1 MSVKLCHEAL
11 AECHNLTVRF
21 ALRVEIRAA
30 LAAADGQSGQG
41 ILEDLLK
48 AQELDNAHIDGRM
61 KTKTSL
67 VRSDSAIELY
77 TVTYIYLNLSFIVYP
92 RNTELNLTLRLNQ
105 TLQNCLF
112 AVLLLMRFHYRTQR
126 LQNLFDRLMELRF
139 ARVLCYNL
147 LNHFINIRHFSFP
160 PRVFPFYF

>member
-1 MSVKLCHEAL
+1 MTVQLCHKAL
-11 AECHNLTVRF
+11 AECHNLTIGF
-21 ALRVEIRAA
+21 ALRIKIRTA
-30 LAAADGQSGQG
+30 LAAADRQTGQRV
-41 ILEDLLK
+41 LEYLLK
-48 AQELDNAHIDGRM
+48 AQELDYIQRNRRM
-61 KTKTSL
+61 QTQTAL
-67 VRSDSAIELY
+67 IRSDRAVELY
-77 TVTYIYLNLSFIVYP
+77 TETTVYLHIARVVYP

-139 ARVLCYNL
+139 ARVLCNNL